1 MGGCRSRSPILRNAV
16 LELTAMQSAKEDKMR
31 AFRNNHLVWTAAS
44 AALALVLAGC
54 GTHIT
59 TTKNGEKP
67 EKVDIE
73 SPFGSLHV
81 RSEVD
86 PKETGLPVYP
96 GSHPKNDKDADSA
109 NVNISSSMFG
119 VKVVVAA
126 FQTDDPPEK
135 VADFYSK
142 DIKRYGA
149 VLQCKTSGSQL
160 WRKTDSDELGCEHG
174 EVKDVKAAF
183 SSGGLELKAG
193 SKDNQHIVAL
203 KSHGSGTEYAIV
215 YVSKH
220 GKGDTI

>member
-1 MGGCRSRSPILRNAV
+1 MRSL
-16 LELTAMQSAKEDKMR
+16 KEDRMQAAPSK
-31 AFRNNHLVWTAAS
+31 HLILIAAS
-44 AALALVLAGC
+44 AALALFPTGC
-54 GTHIT
+54 GTHIS

-96 GSHPKNDKDADSA
+96 GSHPKHDKDADSA

-126 FQTDDPPEK
+126 FETDDPPEK
-135 VADFYSK
+135 VAQFYSK
-142 DIKRYGA
+142 DIQRFGP

-160 WRKTDSDELGCEHG
+160 WRRNDSEELGCEHG
-174 EVKDVKAAF
+174 EVKDVKGAI
-183 SSGGLELKAG
+183 SSGGVELKAG
-193 SKDNQHIVAL
+193 TKDNQHIVAL

-215 YVSKH
+215 YVAKH

>member
-1 MGGCRSRSPILRNAV
+1 
-16 LELTAMQSAKEDKMR
+16 MQWPKEDKML
-31 AFRNNHLVWTAAS
+31 ALRNNRVILTTAS

-81 RSEVD
+81 RSQVD

-96 GSHPKNDKDADSA
+96 GSRPKHDQDADSA

-126 FQTDDPPEK
+126 FQSDDPPEK

-142 DIKRYGA
+142 DIKRFGP
-149 VLQCKTSGSQL
+149 VLQCKSSGSQL
-160 WRKTDSDELGCEHG
+160 WHKSDSDELGCEHG
-174 EVKDVKAAF
+174 AVTDVKAAI
-183 SSGGLELKAG
+183 SSGGLELKSG
-193 SKDNQHIVAL
+193 SKGNQHIVAL
-203 KSHGSGTEYAIV
+203 KPHGSGTEYAIV
-215 YVSKH
+215 YVSTH